1 MKYYIIN
8 MKWIINSDIKNSAV
22 YELLVIFINM
32 IDCIIRKKDEFL

>member
-8 MKWIINSDIKNSAV
+8 MKWFINSDIKNSAV

-32 IDCIIRKKDEFL
+32 IDCIIRKKDKFL